1 MIEPTVLRFY
11 IITSVSGDKRKKQ
24 KNTMTNRKLIRWLS
38 MELLLVTF
46 FSLVTI
52 TSEAQNKIQVTSF
65 KRMETDVTAR
75 VTAPRRDQNGEVCAL
90 IRIVTTEKDLM
101 FEPDALG
108 ITARENKPG
117 EIWLYVPRGA
127 RRVSIM
133 HDKFGVLRNY
143 FYPDII
149 EKATVYEMEV
159 QVGDGVWQA
168 HIGTNT
174 QLIFMRPDPATASIY
189 IDNEQVP
196 TENGLFT
203 ATMKKGTHTYR
214 VEAPMYAPEAGVID
228 LGSDQKVMS
237 VTLNPR
243 FGYLEIF
250 SLPEQD
256 AKVYIDD
263 VPVGLTPYKSDRM
276 PLRDYRVRIEKEYFF
291 SIDSIVT
298 ISAGKTGSLTFKMK
312 STIKPPT
319 PRRMLIMADMGY
331 QASQLSYGGM
341 IGFVREN
348 GAYIRFRSDFG
359 SVSADLECDDTG
371 TLTSGGEGKPYYK
384 TGVEHK
390 SRMSVVAGYLR
401 HVWKPLYVYIGAGY
415 GNRTLAWETVDGEL
429 VKNTGR
435 SATGVAGEAGVIL
448 SVGKFAISAGYHTVN
463 FKCHELGAGIGII
476 F

>member
-1 MIEPTVLRFY
+1 
-11 IITSVSGDKRKKQ
+11 
-24 KNTMTNRKLIRWLS
+24 MTNRKLIGLLS
-38 MELLLVTF
+38 IKLLLAIC
-46 FSLVTI
+46 FSFITI

-65 KRMETDVTAR
+65 RCMETDVTAR

-108 ITARENKPG
+108 IVARENKPG
-117 EIWLYVPRGA
+117 EIWLYIPRGA
-127 RRVSIM
+127 RRISVM

-159 QVGDGVWQA
+159 QVGDDMQQTLVS
-168 HIGTNT
+168 TNT
-174 QLIFMRPDPATASIY
+174 QLIVMRPDPATSDIY
-189 IDNEQVP
+189 IDDERVP

-214 VEAPMYAPEAGVID
+214 VEAPMYAPEAGVLD
-228 LGSDQKVMS
+228 LGSDQKIMS
-237 VTLNPR
+237 VTLKPR

-263 VPVGLTPYKSDRM
+263 APVGLTPYKSDRM
-276 PLRDYRVRIEKEYFF
+276 PLQSYRIRIEKDFF
-291 SIDSIVT
+291 FPIDSTVI
-298 ISAGKTGSLTFKMK
+298 ISAGKNSSLTFKMK
-312 STIKPPT
+312 STIKPIA

-331 QASQLSYGGM
+331 QSSQISYGGM

-359 SVSADLECDDTG
+359 SVSADLECDETG
-371 TLTSGGEGKPYYK
+371 FLTSGGEGKPYYK
-384 TGVEHK
+384 PGVKHK

-401 HVWKPLYVYIGAGY
+401 HVWKPLYLYIGAGY
-415 GNRTLAWETVDGEL
+415 GNRTFARETVDGEL
-429 VKNTGR
+429 VKDIDR
-435 SATGVAGEAGVIL
+435 STTGVVGELGAIL
-448 SVGKFAISAGYHTVN
+448 TIGKFAVSAGYHTIN
-463 FKCHELGAGIGII
+463 FKHHELGAGVGII